1 MSEYTPIGL
10 DNGTTPIRALTHSG
24 NFHVD
29 ETLGYVILHYA
40 LAPQGDLRGRVLGDA
55 PADRLTFTRTR
66 SPERIREAD
75 IVFDVGG
82 LYDPAH
88 GRYDHHMK
96 DKPLRD
102 DGTPYSAAG
111 LLWKDYGMA
120 AIRNLL
126 KVPQDDATLA
136 AIWKALDRSL
146 VLPIDQDDNG
156 VVKMG
161 KLSLADIVSACSAPW
176 DTAELYGADEARAR
190 ESLGFANA
198 ATAVAAHLVNM
209 VDRVRASLKATGRV
223 LEAYANAQDKRI
235 LLMETG
241 MPTEKVIF
249 EHDLPVVYV
258 VSPVGADR
266 WNVKAVPPVRGDF
279 GQRVSL
285 PEAWRGLD
293 GSALAAVCGV
303 PDAVFAH
310 PARFICGAGS
320 REGALKMAR
329 LALEIDERENGAR
342 PATV

>member
-1 MSEYTPIGL
+1 MSEHTPIGL
-10 DNGTTPIRALTHSG
+10 DDRTTLIRALTHSG

-40 LAPQGDLRGRVLGDA
+40 LAPQGDLKSRILGDT
-55 PADRLTFTRTR
+55 PGDRLEFTRTR
-66 SPERIREAD
+66 SPERIKTAD
-75 IVFDVGG
+75 VVFDVGG
-82 LYDPAH
+82 EYEPAR

-111 LLWKDYGMA
+111 LLWKDYGSA
-120 AIRNLL
+120 AIRNIL
-126 KVPQDDATLA
+126 KTPVDEKTIT
-136 AIWKALDRSL
+136 AIWQAIDKSL
-146 VLPIDQDDNG
+146 ILPIDQDDNG

-161 KLSLADIVSACSAPW
+161 RLSLADIVSACSPAW
-176 DTAELYGADEARAR
+176 DTAELYGAGEARTR
-190 ESLGFANA
+190 EALGFANA
-198 ATAVAAHLVNM
+198 ATAVASHLVNT
-209 VDRVRASLKATGRV
+209 VDRVRASLKAADRV
-223 LEAYANAQDKRI
+223 LAAWKEAPDKRI
-235 LLMETG
+235 LVMETG

-258 VSPVGADR
+258 VSPAGSTGQ
-266 WNVKAVPPVRGDF
+266 WNVKAIPPERGDF

-293 GSALAAVCGV
+293 GQALAEACGV

-320 REGALKMAR
+320 RDGAIKMAQ
-329 LALEIDERENGAR
+329 LALEIDESLKQA
-342 PATV
+342 